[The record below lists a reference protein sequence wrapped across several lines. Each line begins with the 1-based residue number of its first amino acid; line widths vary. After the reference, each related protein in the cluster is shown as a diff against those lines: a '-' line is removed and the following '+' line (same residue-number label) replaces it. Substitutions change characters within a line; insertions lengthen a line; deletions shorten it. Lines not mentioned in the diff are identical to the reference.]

1 MKKTISIVV
10 ICLVALVAVW
20 YIFIHS
26 PAKFDT
32 KPYDVKI
39 DSLQHNID
47 SLNVENIHL
56 ETAIEILEEDNDYL
70 VDKVVN
76 LNNKVVDLKG
86 DLKDA
91 KDALKYTPT
100 QVDSFFIA
108 KYPNEYVLVST
119 DTTQLPIEVSKAVVV
134 DLKEGETNENIVIA
148 QDSVIVTLD
157 QSLKN
162 REEVI
167 AALRSKEINYIQIDK
182 DKSSQID
189 NYKIQVD
196 GLKADVKKT
205 ERRLKFNRFQKVA
218 LGAAIIGLLIVK

>member
-1 MKKTISIVV
+1 MKKTFSIVV
-10 ICLVALVAVW
+10 ICLLALLAVW
-20 YIFIHS
+20 YIFVYS
-26 PAKFDT
+26 PVKFDT
-32 KPYDVKI
+32 KPFEQKI

-47 SLNVENIHL
+47 SVEIENTHL
-56 ETAIEILEEDNDYL
+56 EGAISVLEQDNGYL
-70 VDKVVN
+70 VVKVGV
-76 LNNKVVDLKG
+76 LNEKVLDLKG

-108 KYPNEYVLVST
+108 KYSKEYVLVSQ
-119 DTTQLPIEVSKAVVV
+119 DTTQLPLEVSKAVVV
-134 DLKEGETNENIVIA
+134 DLQEGETNEKLVVA

-167 AALRSKEINYIQIDK
+167 VKLRDKEANYIQIDK

-196 GLKADVKKT
+196 GLKTEVKKAD
-205 ERRLKFNRFQKVA
+205 RKLKFGRLQKVA

>member
-10 ICLVALVAVW
+10 ICLLALLAVW
-20 YIFIHS
+20 YIFIYKA
-26 PAKFDT
+26 PKFDT
-32 KPYDVKI
+32 KPYEKTI
-39 DSLQHNID
+39 DSLQYSID
-47 SLNVENIHL
+47 SVLIENIHL
-56 ETAIEILEEDNDYL
+56 EAGISILEEDNDYL
-70 VDKVVN
+70 VVKVGA
-76 LNNKVVDLKG
+76 LNKKVLYLKG

-100 QVDSFFIA
+100 QVDSFFVA
-108 KYPNEYVLVST
+108 KYPNEYVLVSE
-119 DTTQLPIEVSKAVVV
+119 DTTQLPLEVSKAVVV
-134 DLKEGETNENIVIA
+134 DLQEGETNEKLVVA

-167 AALRSKEINYIQIDK
+167 VALRDMEANYLKIDK

-196 GLKADVKKT
+196 GLKTEVKKAD
-205 ERRLKFNRFQKVA
+205 RKLKFGRFQKVA
-218 LGAAIIGLLIVK
+218 LGAAILGLLIIK

>member
-10 ICLVALVAVW
+10 ICLLALIAVW
-20 YIFIHS
+20 YVFIYKA
-26 PAKFDT
+26 PKFDT
-32 KPYDVKI
+32 KPFEQKI

-47 SLNVENIHL
+47 SVQIENTHL
-56 ETAIEILEEDNDYL
+56 EGAISVLEQDNGYL
-70 VDKVVN
+70 VVKVGV
-76 LNNKVVDLKG
+76 LNEKVLDLKG

-100 QVDSFFIA
+100 QVDSFFIT
-108 KYPNEYVLVST
+108 KYSKEYVLVSQ
-119 DTTQLPIEVSKAVVV
+119 DTTQLPLEVSKAVVV
-134 DLKEGETNENIVIA
+134 DLQEGETNEKLVVA

-167 AALRSKEINYIQIDK
+167 VKLRDKEANYIQIDK

-196 GLKADVKKT
+196 GLKTEVKKAD
-205 ERRLKFNRFQKVA
+205 RKLKFGRLQKVA

>member
-10 ICLVALVAVW
+10 ICLLALIAVW
-20 YIFIHS
+20 YVFIYKA
-26 PAKFDT
+26 PKFDT
-32 KPYDVKI
+32 KPFEQKI

-47 SLNVENIHL
+47 SVQIENTHL
-56 ETAIEILEEDNDYL
+56 EGAISVLEQDNGYL
-70 VDKVVN
+70 VVKVGV
-76 LNNKVVDLKG
+76 LNEKVLDLKG

-91 KDALKYTPT
+91 KNALKYTPT

-108 KYPNEYVLVST
+108 KYPNEYVLVSQ
-119 DTTQLPIEVSKAVVV
+119 DTTQLPLEVSKAVVI
-134 DLKEGETNENIVIA
+134 DLQEGETNEKLVVA

-167 AALRSKEINYIQIDK
+167 IKLRDKEANYIQIDK

-189 NYKIQVD
+189 NYKLQVN
-196 GLKADVKKT
+196 GLKTEVKKAD
-205 ERRLKFNRFQKVA
+205 RKLKFGRLQKVA

>member
-10 ICLVALVAVW
+10 IVLLALLAVW

-39 DSLQHNID
+39 DSLQLSID
-47 SLNVENIHL
+47 SLSVENIHL

-70 VDKVVN
+70 IDKVYV
-76 LNNKVVDLKG
+76 LNEKVLYLKG

-91 KDALKYTPT
+91 KNALKYTPT
-100 QVDSFFIA
+100 QVDSFFVA
-108 KYPNEYVLVST
+108 KYPNEYVLVSQ
-119 DTTQLPIEVSKAVVV
+119 DTTQLPLKVSKAVVV
-134 DLKEGETNENIVIA
+134 DLQEGEVNEKIVIA
-148 QDSVIVTLD
+148 QDSVINTLD
-157 QSLKN
+157 QSIKN

-167 AALRSKEINYIQIDK
+167 VALRDKEANYLKIDK

-189 NYKIQVD
+189 TYKIQVD
-196 GLKADVKKT
+196 GLKTDIKKT

>member
-1 MKKTISIVV
+1 MKKTLSIV
-10 ICLVALVAVW
+10 IIVALALLAFW
-20 YIFIHS
+20 YVFIQT

-47 SLNVENIHL
+47 SLAVENIQL
-56 ETAIEILEEDNDYL
+56 EAAIEVLEDDNDYL

-76 LNNKVVDLKG
+76 LNNKVVYLKD

-108 KYPNEYVLVST
+108 KYPNEYLLVSQ
-119 DTTQLPIEVSKAVVV
+119 DTTQLPLEVSKAVVV
-134 DLKEGETNENIVIA
+134 DIKEGETNKSIVVA
-148 QDSVIVTLD
+148 QDSIIMTLD
-157 QSLKN
+157 EVVKN

-167 AALRSKEINYIQIDK
+167 SLLRDKEATYILIDK
-182 DKSSQID
+182 DKSGQID
-189 NYKIQVD
+189 NYKMQVT
-196 GLKADVKKT
+196 GLKTDIKKT
-205 ERRLKFNRFQKVA
+205 EKRLKINRFQKLA

>member
-1 MKKTISIVV
+1 MKKTLSIVI
-10 ICLVALVAVW
+10 ICLLALIAVW
-20 YIFIHS
+20 YVFIYKA
-26 PAKFDT
+26 PKFDT
-32 KPYDVKI
+32 KPYEQKI

-47 SLNVENIHL
+47 SLEVENIHL
-56 ETAIEILEEDNDYL
+56 ESAIGVLEEDNSYL
-70 VDKVVN
+70 VVKVGR
-76 LNNKVVDLKG
+76 LNEKVVDLKG

-100 QVDSFFIA
+100 QVDSFFIT
-108 KYPNEYVLVST
+108 KYNNEYTLIST
-119 DTTQLPIEVSKAVVV
+119 DTTQLPLEVSKAVVV
-134 DLKEGETNENIVIA
+134 DLQEGEANEKIVVA
-148 QDSVIVTLD
+148 QDSIIVTLD
-157 QSLKN
+157 QSIKN

-167 AALRSKEINYIQIDK
+167 AALRSKEVNYIQIDK

-196 GLKADVKKT
+196 GLKTDIKKT

>member
-1 MKKTISIVV
+1 MKKTFSIVV
-10 ICLVALVAVW
+10 ICLLALLAVW
-20 YIFIHS
+20 YIFVYS
-26 PAKFDT
+26 PVKFDT
-32 KPYDVKI
+32 KPFEQKI

-47 SLNVENIHL
+47 SVQIENTHL
-56 ETAIEILEEDNDYL
+56 EGAISVLEQDNGYL
-70 VDKVVN
+70 VVKVGV
-76 LNNKVVDLKG
+76 LNEKVLDLKG

-108 KYPNEYVLVST
+108 KYSKEYVLVSQ
-119 DTTQLPIEVSKAVVV
+119 DTTQLPLEVSKAVVV
-134 DLKEGETNENIVIA
+134 DLQEGETNEKLVVA
-148 QDSVIVTLD
+148 QDSIIVTLD

-167 AALRSKEINYIQIDK
+167 VKLRDKEANYIQIDK

-196 GLKADVKKT
+196 GLKTEVKKAD
-205 ERRLKFNRFQKVA
+205 RKLKFGRFQKVA

>member
-1 MKKTISIVV
+1 MKKTFSIVV
-10 ICLVALVAVW
+10 ICLLALIAVW
-20 YIFIHS
+20 YVFIYKA
-26 PAKFDT
+26 PKFDT
-32 KPYDVKI
+32 KPFEQKI

-47 SLNVENIHL
+47 SVEIENTHL
-56 ETAIEILEEDNDYL
+56 EGAISVLEQDNGYL
-70 VDKVVN
+70 VVKVGK
-76 LNNKVVDLKG
+76 LNEKVLDLKG

-100 QVDSFFIA
+100 QIDSFFIA
-108 KYPNEYVLVST
+108 KYSKEYVLVSQ
-119 DTTQLPIEVSKAVVV
+119 DTTQLPLEVSKAVVV
-134 DLKEGETNENIVIA
+134 DLQEGETNEKLVVA

-167 AALRSKEINYIQIDK
+167 VKLRDKEANYIQIDK

-196 GLKADVKKT
+196 GLKTEVKKAD
-205 ERRLKFNRFQKVA
+205 RKLKFGRLQKVA

>member
-10 ICLVALVAVW
+10 ICLLALIAVW
-20 YIFIHS
+20 YVFIYKA
-26 PAKFDT
+26 PKFDT
-32 KPYDVKI
+32 KPFEQKI

-47 SLNVENIHL
+47 SVQIDNTHL
-56 ETAIEILEEDNDYL
+56 EGAISVLEQDNGYL
-70 VDKVVN
+70 VVKVGV
-76 LNNKVVDLKG
+76 LNEKVLDLKG

-100 QVDSFFIA
+100 QVDSFFIS
-108 KYPNEYVLVST
+108 KYSKEYVLVSQ
-119 DTTQLPIEVSKAVVV
+119 DTTQLPLEVSKAVVV
-134 DLKEGETNENIVIA
+134 DLQEGETNEKLVAA

-167 AALRSKEINYIQIDK
+167 VKLRDKEANYIQIDK

-196 GLKADVKKT
+196 GLKTEVKKAD
-205 ERRLKFNRFQKVA
+205 RKLKFGRFQKVA

>member
-10 ICLVALVAVW
+10 IILVALLAVW

-47 SLNVENIHL
+47 SLSIENIHL
-56 ETAIEILEEDNDYL
+56 DAAIEVLEDDNDYL

-108 KYPNEYVLVST
+108 KYNNEYALIST
-119 DTTQLPIEVSKAVVV
+119 DTTQLPLEVSKAIVV

>member
-10 ICLVALVAVW
+10 IVLLALLAVW

-47 SLNVENIHL
+47 SLAVENIQL
-56 ETAIEILEEDNDYL
+56 EAAIEVLEDDNDYL

-76 LNNKVVDLKG
+76 LNNKVVYLKD

-100 QVDSFFIA
+100 QIDSFFIA
-108 KYPNEYVLVST
+108 KYPNEYLLVSQ
-119 DTTQLPIEVSKAVVV
+119 DTTQLPLEVSKAVVV
-134 DLKEGETNENIVIA
+134 DIKEGETNKSIVVA
-148 QDSVIVTLD
+148 QDSIIMTLD
-157 QSLKN
+157 EVVKN

-167 AALRSKEINYIQIDK
+167 SLLRDKEATYILIDK
-182 DKSSQID
+182 DKSGQID
-189 NYKIQVD
+189 NYKMQVT
-196 GLKADVKKT
+196 GLKTDIKKT
-205 ERRLKFNRFQKVA
+205 EKRLKINRFQKLA

>member
-10 ICLVALVAVW
+10 ICILALIAVW
-20 YIFIHS
+20 YVFIYKA
-26 PAKFDT
+26 PKFDT
-32 KPYDVKI
+32 KPFDQKI

-47 SLNVENIHL
+47 SIEIENIHL
-56 ETAIEILEEDNDYL
+56 EGAISVLEQDNEYL
-70 VDKVVN
+70 VVKVGV
-76 LNNKVVDLKG
+76 LNEKVLDLKG

-91 KDALKYTPT
+91 KNALKYTPT

-108 KYPNEYVLVST
+108 KYSNEYVLVSQ
-119 DTTQLPIEVSKAVVV
+119 DTTQLPLEVSKAVVV
-134 DLKEGETNENIVIA
+134 DLQEGETNEKLVVA

-167 AALRSKEINYIQIDK
+167 VKLRDKEANYIQIDK

-196 GLKADVKKT
+196 GLKTEVKKAD
-205 ERRLKFNRFQKVA
+205 RKLKFGRFQKVA

>member
-10 ICLVALVAVW
+10 ICLLALLAVW
-20 YIFIHS
+20 YIFIYKA
-26 PAKFDT
+26 PKFDT
-32 KPYDVKI
+32 KPFKQKI
-39 DSLQHNID
+39 DSLQYSID
-47 SLNVENIHL
+47 SVLIENIHL
-56 ETAIEILEEDNDYL
+56 EAGISILEEDNDYL
-70 VDKVVN
+70 VVKVGA
-76 LNNKVVDLKG
+76 LNKKVLYLKG

-100 QVDSFFIA
+100 QVDSFFVA
-108 KYPNEYVLVST
+108 KYPNEYVLVSE
-119 DTTQLPIEVSKAVVV
+119 DTTQLPLEVSKAVVV
-134 DLKEGETNENIVIA
+134 DLQEGETNEKLVVA

-167 AALRSKEINYIQIDK
+167 VALRDMEANYLKIDK

-196 GLKADVKKT
+196 GLKTEVKKAD
-205 ERRLKFNRFQKVA
+205 RKLKFGRFQKVA
-218 LGAAIIGLLIVK
+218 LGAAILGLLIIK